1 MELFDKTRAGSGFWS
16 LTDQAIV
23 SLGNFLT
30 NILLARE
37 LAPKE
42 YGGYAILLGVLLVIY
57 GTHGA
62 IVTYPLSLLGASE
75 SQDSLRSLTVF
86 SVWLTTGIGLVL
98 GAGLMIGCWAFARPS
113 LGPWAAGAIFFWIIQ
128 ETVRRGLMAH
138 MRFRGA
144 IWGDAISYFGQAAVV
159 FVLARVGRLSIESAF
174 GAMAATSLIAASLQC
189 AQLGIRSSR
198 VPEARVLLER
208 FWNLGR
214 WMVLSNFTGIFSM
227 QFFPW
232 ALAVLRGAPLAGA
245 FQALSNVVAV
255 TNPICV
261 SVANLIIPASAK
273 TSSQRGPRAAL
284 HEAVRYG
291 SQGAF
296 FVLPCLA
303 LVLLWPHRILS
314 ILYGRESSYAS
325 LATALCILAATQF
338 VYYVAIVLA
347 SLLNAL
353 GHSRAT
359 FFILVVS
366 ALVSIMVGIP
376 LIIWKGLL
384 GAVVTMALGVL
395 VRAVLVWLVA
405 QRQSFGHRTH
415 RLQYQ
420 EIA

>member
-1 MELFDKTRAGSGFWS
+1 MELFDKARDGSGFWS
-16 LTDQAIV
+16 LTDQGIV

-42 YGGYAILLGVLLVIY
+42 YGTYAILLGVLLVIY

-62 IVTYPLSLLGASE
+62 IVTYPLLLLGASE
-75 SQDSLRSLTVF
+75 SQARLRSLTVF
-86 SVWLTTGIGLVL
+86 SVWLTTGVGLVL
-98 GAGLMIGCWAFARPS
+98 GAGLIIGCLAFARPL

-138 MRFRGA
+138 MRFRDA
-144 IWGDAISYFGQAAVV
+144 IWGDAISYFGQTAVV
-159 FVLARVGRLSIESAF
+159 FVLARAGRLSIASAF
-174 GAMAATSLIAASLQC
+174 GAMAATSLIAAGLQG
-189 AQLGIRSSR
+189 AQLGIRSLR
-198 VPEARVLLER
+198 VQEAGVLLER
-208 FWNLGR
+208 FWSLGR
-214 WMVLSNFTGIFSM
+214 WMVLSNFTGIFSL

-232 ALAVLRGAPLAGA
+232 ALALLQGAPLAGA
-245 FQALSNVVAV
+245 FQAISNVVGV

-273 TSSQRGPRAAL
+273 ASSERGPKAAF

-291 SQGAF
+291 AQGAF

-303 LVLLWPHRILS
+303 LLLLWPHRVLS
-314 ILYGRESSYAS
+314 ILYGRESSYAN
-325 LATALCILAATQF
+325 LATALCIFAAAQF

-347 SLLNAL
+347 TLINAL

-366 ALVSIMVGIP
+366 ALVSIIVGPP

-405 QRQSFGHRTH
+405 QRQSLGDRTDH
-415 RLQYQ
+415 LQYQ